1 MKCSTVTTLS
11 ALASFDVE
19 LACGTW
25 KDQAAITLRETE
37 PGNLIF
43 CEGFTNRALRDAVLL
58 FVRSQES
65 HKNKPEVRRFLTEL
79 SEGLAEALKESDS

>member
-1 MKCSTVTTLS
+1 MKCSTVTTFS

-19 LACGTW
+19 LAVSPW

-37 PGNLIF
+37 PGNKII
-43 CEGFTNRALRDAVLL
+43 CEGIKNSALRDAVVL

-65 HKNKPEVRRFLTEL
+65 HKNKPEVRRFLQEL
-79 SEGLAEALKESDS
+79 SEGLTEALKESDS

>member
-19 LACGTW
+19 LAVSPW
-25 KDQAAITLRETE
+25 KDHAAITLRETE
-37 PGNLIF
+37 PGNKIV
-43 CEGFTNRALRDAVLL
+43 CEGIKSSALRDAVLL

-65 HKNKPEVRRFLTEL
+65 HKNKPEVWRFLQEL
-79 SEGLAEALKESDS
+79 SEGLTEALKESDS

>member
-1 MKCSTVTTLS
+1 MTTLS

-19 LACGTW
+19 LACGVW

-37 PGNLIF
+37 PGNKII
-43 CEGFTNRALRDAVLL
+43 CEGFTNRVLYDAVLL

-65 HKNKPEVRRFLTEL
+65 HKSRPDARRFLQEL
-79 SEGLAEALKESDS
+79 SEGLTEALKETDS